1 MTVHSFFNI
10 ILLLYLL
17 SFPVLLEINKR
28 HFKGKNKSF
37 NVVTRRGRAI
47 HPYVGALLI
56 ISGAIHGYGKLD
68 GELTLHTG
76 SILLMLLILNG
87 ILGFIFKKTRKRNL
101 ALLHRS
107 VGVAIVIAF
116 FVHYLKPWLI

>member
-17 SFPVLLEINKR
+17 SFPILLEVNKR
-28 HFKGKNKSF
+28 KFKGKNKSF
-37 NVVTRRGRAI
+37 NLVTRRGRAI

-56 ISGAIHGYGKLD
+56 ISGAIHGYLKMG
-68 GELTLHTG
+68 GVLTLHTG
-76 SILLMLLILNG
+76 SILLMLLVLNG
-87 ILGFIFKKTRKRNL
+87 ILGFLFKKTRKRNL

>member
-10 ILLLYLL
+10 MLLLYLV
-17 SFPVLLEINKR
+17 SFPILLEVNKR

-37 NVVTRRGRAI
+37 NLVTRRGRKI
-47 HPYVGALLI
+47 HPYVGILLI
-56 ISGAIHGYGKLD
+56 ISGAIHGYLKLG

-87 ILGFIFKKTRKRNL
+87 ILGFLFKKTRKREL

-107 VGVAIVIAF
+107 VGGVIVIAF
-116 FVHYLKPWLI
+116 FIHYLKPWLI